1 MPTVT
6 CACCGRP
13 GNHKAR
19 GLTTA
24 CYTRHRVNHTL
35 DRYPR
40 TLGAAAA
47 WTPVSARGRRLL
59 AQYAALLAAKAS
71 PARIRWELSLGERQI
86 QRYAAAHRHTQT
98 TERSAAA

>member
-13 GNHKAR
+13 GTHKAR

-24 CYTRHRVNHTL
+24 CYTRHRLRNTL

-40 TLGAAAA
+40 VNAAPT
-47 WTPVSARGRRLL
+47 WTPVSARGQRLL
-59 AQYAALLAAKAS
+59 AQYAELVAAKAS

>member
-1 MPTVT
+1 MTTVT
-6 CACCGRP
+6 CACCGKP
-13 GNHKAR
+13 GTHKAR

-24 CYTRHRVNHTL
+24 CYTRHRVHHTL

-40 TLGAAAA
+40 TLGIAPI
-47 WTPVSARGRRLL
+47 WVPVTASARRLL
-59 AQYAALLAAKAS
+59 AQYAALVAAKAT
-71 PARIRWELSLGERQI
+71 PARIRWELSLSARQI